1 MPISAQQWRVA
12 VGKMNANK
20 RCPEKRQKS
29 SPAAPC
35 EGSPQTPSAREE
47 RREYV
52 AKLLTVLYAYFL
64 ALRSIV
70 SDVFRSERDEN
81 EGSTNKL
88 KSKGKGMQRSLVM
101 LLRLLLFIT
110 ALLLLMG
117 GDVERN
123 PGPPKRGE
131 LEQGLCTA
139 INLLVINYRPFSTR
153 AKRAFFWGGG
163 GGKIPSFI

>member
-1 MPISAQQWRVA
+1 MPISSQQWRVA

-20 RCPEKRQKS
+20 RCPAAGKRQKS
-29 SPAAPC
+29 SPAAPR
-35 EGSPQTPSAREE
+35 EGSPRKPSVREE

-52 AKLLTVLYAYFL
+52 ANLVTVLYAYFL

-81 EGSTNKL
+81 DGSTK
-88 KSKGKGMQRSLVM
+88 KMKAKGKGLQGSLVV
-101 LLRLLLFIT
+101 LLRLMLFIT

-131 LEQGLCTA
+131 YA
-139 INLLVINYRPFSTR
+139 TR
-153 AKRAFFWGGG
+153 VE
-163 GGKIPSFI
+163 